1 METNTFSK
9 MCSKLFIR
17 LIFLDVACFVLC
29 AFGIAANSGNA
40 IRILLQLCCIIV
52 TISFVYPVCHK
63 QGDLDAPF
71 IATGHRK
78 DSNVKGLLAGII
90 GCSPY
95 LVSAIILV
103 ISRIFG
109 VLPAFMNYYKMI
121 NSFFF
126 PYLYSL
132 MPTDYNVTEIPFSSF
147 LLSLLI
153 QLFIP
158 IVCMFAYIL
167 GKHRFLFKEV
177 VFYKKKETADRA

>member
-9 MCSKLFIR
+9 MCTKLFLR

-29 AFGIAANSGNA
+29 AFGIAANNGNM
-40 IRILLQLCCIIV
+40 IRILLQICCIVV

-63 QGDLDAPF
+63 QGDADAPF

-78 DSNVKGLLAGII
+78 NSKFKGLIGGII
-90 GCSPY
+90 ACSPY
-95 LVSAIILV
+95 LISSIILI
-103 ISRIFG
+103 ISRFFG
-109 VLPAFMNYYKMI
+109 VFGSFMNYYKMV

-132 MPTDYNVTEIPFSSF
+132 MPTDYSISELSSTSF
-147 LLSLLI
+147 ILCLLV

-167 GKHRFLFKEV
+167 GKRRFLFREIL
-177 VFYKKKETADRA
+177 FYKKKEIADRV